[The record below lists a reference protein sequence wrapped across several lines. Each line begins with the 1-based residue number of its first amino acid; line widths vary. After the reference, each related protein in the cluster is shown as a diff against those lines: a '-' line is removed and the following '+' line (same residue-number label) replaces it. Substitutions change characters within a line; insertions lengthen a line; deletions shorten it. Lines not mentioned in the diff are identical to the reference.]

1 MFKNQP
7 NCLVLRG
14 SSGSGKS
21 SLAKYIQSLNFN
33 NNTRIVSA
41 DYFFTD
47 PQGNYNFNPALLGQA
62 HAQCKEKFFE
72 AMKDGVDILVD
83 NTNTA
88 RKDRNFYLNA
98 AKEKGYRVFSVVVE
112 SVNNTE
118 NVHGVDEET
127 ILKQRNKLRDSINI

>member
-1 MFKNQP
+1 MATR
-7 NCLVLRG
+7 RG
-14 SSGSGKS
+14 LLIILSSPSGAGKS
-21 SLAKYIQSLNFN
+21 TLAKYIQSLNFN
-33 NNTRIVSA
+33 NDTRIVSA
-41 DYFFTD
+41 DFYFTD

-98 AKEKGYRVFSVVVE
+98 AKEKGYRVFSIVVE
-112 SVNNTE
+112 NVNNTKDSHL
-118 NVHGVDEET
+118 VPPDVLARQKET
-127 ILKQRNKLRDSINI
+127 LKNNIDL